1 MIPLHAPTRVGSRE
15 VLLVDDLVLTHV
27 TDNLAARLLPIATG
41 DASLPL
47 YVERQHVDAL
57 AELHPELPLY
67 GLWQTLIATGR
78 VPQRPGLYQI
88 ATDDTPHQERYLVRE
103 EDGAYSGRLTQE
115 AMLDAFAPDP
125 ASVRPEVLDANP
137 NTLRLPAQPIQT
149 LQARRAQQARTRRQT
164 LTAAALAALACLLLG
179 TAADRTLHYRH
190 AQQQQQAERLAQQTA
205 RLHQTL
211 RRLHAGA
218 RIEPVDQSQR
228 LDQLLILSRH
238 SQRLEIPSTSLLS
251 AAPLRAV
258 IRADAPLPPIMPQGL
273 AVQHASRRPDGSLH
287 LAW

>member
-1 MIPLHAPTRVGSRE
+1 MIPLHAPARIGSRE

-27 TDNLAARLLPIATG
+27 TDNLAARLLPIATS

-88 ATDDTPHQERYLVRE
+88 ATDDTPHQGRYLVRE
-103 EDGAYSGRLTQE
+103 EDGAYSGRLTQD

-149 LQARRAQQARTRRQT
+149 LQARRAQQAPNPPPDADGRRIGGAW
-164 LTAAALAALACLLLG
+164 LPRARHRRRPYAPLPACAAAATGRAAG
-179 TAADRTLHYRH
+179 AADR
-190 AQQQQQAERLAQQTA
+190 A
-205 RLHQTL
+205 RASET
-211 RRLHAGA
+211 
-218 RIEPVDQSQR
+218 
-228 LDQLLILSRH
+228 
-238 SQRLEIPSTSLLS
+238 
-251 AAPLRAV
+251 AAPAC
-258 IRADAPLPPIMPQGL
+258 
-273 AVQHASRRPDGSLH
+273 RRTH
-287 LAW
+287 